1 MSVARHVAAAPVE
14 AAARLV
20 TVDVT
25 GTLIAYRGQLGDY
38 YCMAAN

>member
-1 MSVARHVAAAPVE
+1 MSPPLLSRL
-14 AAARLV
+14 RLV